1 MNYTIIG
8 GGIAGLTTAIAL
20 KQIGIKAQVFE
31 SAPTIK
37 PLGAGL
43 VLAANAIKAYRKLGI
58 AEKIIKR
65 GRLLPTLNILD
76 QRGRIITSA
85 DAEAIGK
92 KYDLHNFAIHRAELQ
107 EALLEELDPSQITL
121 NKRAIG
127 FEKLKNQQIAVHF
140 VDGSNHPTDILIIAD
155 GIHSVVRGQLLPE
168 STVRYAGYTC
178 WRAVIDNPGLPL
190 HGASETW
197 GKDGRFGIV
206 PLADDKI
213 YWFAV
218 VNAPQND
225 LASRA
230 YKAADLQLIFKDFH
244 EPIPDILKHTHDDD
258 LIWNDIID
266 LKPVQRF
273 AFGNIVLIGDAAHAT
288 TPNMGQGAC
297 QAIEDAVI
305 LADELVRHDQP
316 ADAFTAFE
324 RRRLDRTHYIVH
336 TSWSLGKIA
345 QWSHPVLIP
354 LRNALFRLIPARVQ
368 EKQMKTLL
376 EVDF

>member
-20 KQIGIKAQVFE
+20 KKTGINAQVFE
-31 SAPTIK
+31 SAPAIK
-37 PLGAGL
+37 PVGAGL
-43 VLAANAIKAYRKLGI
+43 MLAANAIKAYRKLGI

-65 GRLLPTLNILD
+65 GRLLPTLNILN
-76 QRGRIITSA
+76 QSGRIITAA
-85 DAEAIGK
+85 DADAIGK
-92 KYDLHNFAIHRAELQ
+92 KYDLHNFAIHRAELHK
-107 EALLEELDPSQITL
+107 ALLEELDPDQIIL
-121 NKRAIG
+121 DKRAIG
-127 FEKLKNQQIAVHF
+127 FEHLENNKIAVHF
-140 VDGSNHPTDILIIAD
+140 ADGLNHPTDILIVAD
-155 GIHSVVRGQLLPE
+155 GIHSVVRQQLLPE
-168 STVRYAGYTC
+168 STIRYAGYTC

-197 GKDGRFGIV
+197 GKNGRFGIV
-206 PLADDKI
+206 PLANDKI

-225 LASRA
+225 LLSRA
-230 YKAADLQLIFKDFH
+230 YKVEDLQGIFKHFH
-244 EPIPDILKHTHDDD
+244 EPIPNILKHTHDDD

-266 LKPVQRF
+266 LKPVRRF
-273 AFGNIVLIGDAAHAT
+273 AFSNIVLIGDAAHAT

-305 LADELVRHDQP
+305 LADELAKHDQP
-316 ADAFTAFE
+316 ARAFTAFE
-324 RRRLDRTHYIVH
+324 QRRLNRTHYIVH
-336 TSWSLGKIA
+336 TSWKLGKIA
-345 QWSHPVLIP
+345 QWSHPVSIT
-354 LRNALFRLIPARVQ
+354 LRNALFRFIPERVH

>member
-1 MNYTIIG
+1 MTYTIIG

-20 KQIGIKAQVFE
+20 KQIGIDAQVYE
-31 SAPTIK
+31 AAPTIK
-37 PLGAGL
+37 PVGAGL

-65 GRLLPTLNILD
+65 GKLLPLFSIFD
-76 QRGRIITSA
+76 ERGRIITSA
-85 DAEAIGK
+85 DAKEIGK
-92 KYDLHNFAIHRAELQ
+92 KYDLHNFAIHRAELH
-107 EALLEELDPSQITL
+107 EALLEELNPDQIIL
-121 NKRAIG
+121 GKRAIG
-127 FEKLKNQQIAVHF
+127 FEHLKNNKIAVHF
-140 VDGSNHPTDILIIAD
+140 ADGSNHPTDILIVAD
-155 GIHSVVRGQLLPE
+155 GIHSAVRQQLLPK
-168 STVRYAGYTC
+168 STIRYAGYTC

-197 GKDGRFGIV
+197 GKNGRFGIV
-206 PLADDKI
+206 PLANDKI

-225 LASRA
+225 PLSRA
-230 YKAADLQLIFKDFH
+230 SKVENLQGIFNHFH

-258 LIWNDIID
+258 FIWNDIID
-266 LKPVQRF
+266 LKPVQRY

-305 LADELVRHDQP
+305 LADELAKHDQT
-316 ADAFTAFE
+316 ANAFTAFE
-324 RRRLDRTHYIVH
+324 RRRLDRTHFVVN
-336 TSWSLGKIA
+336 TSWNLGKIA
-345 QWSHPVLIP
+345 QWSHPVFIT
-354 LRNALFRLIPARVQ
+354 LRNALFRLIPERVH